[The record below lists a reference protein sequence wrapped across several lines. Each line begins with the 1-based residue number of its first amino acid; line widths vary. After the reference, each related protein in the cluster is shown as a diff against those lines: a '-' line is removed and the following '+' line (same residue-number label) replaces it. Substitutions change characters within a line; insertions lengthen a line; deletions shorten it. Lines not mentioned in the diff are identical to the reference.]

1 MRTGWIGTLCLALI
15 ASGAGQGALAQ
26 DYRPSFQPGGMTDSP
41 AGRPNEVLV
50 LGTPHLSGLPD
61 SFQPNMAEPLVER
74 LAAWKPTAI
83 AVEQLSGLLCHSM
96 RAQSPRFDPAD
107 IETYCYDPSAA
118 GRATGLDVPSANAQA
133 ARMLADWPA
142 DPAPTMRR
150 KLAAIFLAAG
160 EPGSALVQWLRL
172 PESERHAGDDLNVEL
187 VAELEKRMGRRNETD
202 LVAARVA
209 AQVGLERLWSV
220 DDQAT
225 DMGPLDDEEA
235 YGKAIMAAWDNPATK
250 ARQEE
255 SDALNARLGE
265 PGALLALYRASNDP
279 SYAAQAYR
287 SDWGPALAEPSPQGY
302 GRRYVAYWETRNLRM
317 VANMREVLGRRPG
330 TRMLAIVGASH
341 KGYYEAYFGLMRD
354 VKLVD
359 VMPLLR

>member
-1 MRTGWIGTLCLALI
+1 MKKAWILAAVIGLL
-15 ASGAGQGALAQ
+15 ASGTVGKASAQ
-26 DYRPSFQPGGMTDSP
+26 DYRSSFQPNTMTDSP
-41 AGRPNEVLV
+41 AGDPNEVLV
-50 LGTPHLSGLPD
+50 LGTPHLSNLPD
-61 SFQPNMAEPLVER
+61 SFQPEMAEPLIVR
-74 LAAWKPTAI
+74 LAEWKPTAI

-96 RAQSPRFDPAD
+96 RAQAPRFDPAD
-107 IETYCYDPSAA
+107 IETYCYDPSVA
-118 GRATGLDVPSANAQA
+118 GRVTGLDVPSANAQA
-133 ARMLADWPA
+133 TRMLADWPA
-142 DPAPTMRR
+142 DPAPAMRR
-150 KLAAIFLAAG
+150 QLAAIFLAAG
-160 EPGSALVQWLRL
+160 EPASALVQWLRL
-172 PESERHAGDDLNVEL
+172 PERERHAGEDLNEEL
-187 VAELEKRMGRRNETD
+187 VAQLEKQAGRRNETD

-209 AQVGLERLWSV
+209 ARAGLERLWSV

-235 YGKAIMAAWDNPATK
+235 YGKALMAAWDNPATK

-255 SDALNARLGE
+255 SAALNARLGE
-265 PGALLALYRASNDP
+265 AGALLALYRAYNDP

-287 SDWGPALAEPSPQGY
+287 SDWGPALTEPSPQRY

-317 VANMREVLGRRPG
+317 VANMREVLGPQPG

-341 KGYYEAYFGLMRD
+341 RGYYEAYLGLMRD